1 MYLIFS
7 LDEVWTNSLDL
18 PQRWGSSLC
27 HKSVPCSLKL
37 LQCCRIILEIWV
49 LLQWLQWWKLL
60 GVGETGR
67 AAVIIDN
74 KVVSCDS
81 DNIADTDP
89 GADTFITECHHSS
102 LAISQCSHVELGSR
116 VNELMTNVHLLMYKP
131 TNYVEV
137 RFTRFVTVHGRLW
150 NSSECKLLC
159 CVKFCLNKH

>member
-1 MYLIFS
+1 M
-7 LDEVWTNSLDL
+7 
-18 PQRWGSSLC
+18 
-27 HKSVPCSLKL
+27 
-37 LQCCRIILEIWV
+37 
-49 LLQWLQWWKLL
+49 
-60 GVGETGR
+60 GETGR

-102 LAISQCSHVELGSR
+102 LTISQCSHGGLGSR

-137 RFTRFVTVHGRLW
+137 RFTRFVTVHGRL
-150 NSSECKLLC
+150 
-159 CVKFCLNKH
+159 